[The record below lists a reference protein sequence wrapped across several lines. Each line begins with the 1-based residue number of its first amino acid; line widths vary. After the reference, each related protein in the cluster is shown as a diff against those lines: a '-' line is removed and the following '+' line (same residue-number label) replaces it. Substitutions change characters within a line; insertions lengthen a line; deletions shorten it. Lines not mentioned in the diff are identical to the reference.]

1 MTIAIIV
8 AGSLVGAACSSGADT
23 VSVDAVEVDGSA
35 RIPTT
40 TIGSRRTTTTTTTV
54 LEATPAVAQ
63 QQQLD
68 ATFASV
74 LAQIAANP
82 QLAATI
88 GALQNA
94 DLAAMFKV
102 DGALLAQLGIDAA
115 AIQGLGALLMGA
127 APAALAQV
135 AAGSNPTPAP
145 APAPGPTTTVAPPNP
160 DLVALGQLLELVRQ
174 INGSAIG
181 SIDGLSP
188 ELISSLSRL
197 VDGVNPADLQAIS
210 SLLMV
215 IDPNGLGKLSQQ
227 SPGAAAVLA
236 VVAASLLANDP
247 MIALGLR
254 EGQDPASPLM
264 AVLGHIEQLSA
275 GIPPEVAAGVLQVGM
290 TLRPDQLEA
299 LGKLLAVMADPTTR
313 ALLAQVSG
321 GQL

>member
-1 MTIAIIV
+1 M
-8 AGSLVGAACSSGADT
+8 
-23 VSVDAVEVDGSA
+23 SVDAVEVDGSA

-54 LEATPAVAQ
+54 VAEATPVVAQ

-68 ATFASV
+68 ATFATV

-94 DLAAMFKV
+94 DLAAMFRV
-102 DGALLAQLGIDAA
+102 DGNLLAQLGLDAA
-115 AIQGLGALLMGA
+115 AIQGLGALLMGS
-127 APAALAQV
+127 APEALAQV
-135 AAGSNPTPAP
+135 AAGATTTTTPAP

-160 DLVALGQLLELVRQ
+160 ELVALGQLLELVRQ
-174 INGSAIG
+174 INGAAIT

-188 ELISSLSRL
+188 ELIGSLSRL

-215 IDPNGLGKLSQQ
+215 IDPAGLGKLSQQ

-236 VVAASLLANDP
+236 VVAAALLANDP
-247 MIALGLR
+247 AVALGLR
-254 EGQDPASPLM
+254 EGQDPSSPLM
-264 AVLGHIEQLSA
+264 GVLNHVEALSA
-275 GIPPEVAAGVLQVGM
+275 GIPPEVAAGVLRVGM

-313 ALLAQVSG
+313 QLLGQVSG

>member
-1 MTIAIIV
+1 MAILV
-8 AGSLVGAACSSGADT
+8 AGSLLGAACSTGADT
-23 VSVDAVEVDGSA
+23 RSVDATEQDGRA
-35 RIPTT
+35 KIPTT
-40 TIGSRRTTTTTTTV
+40 TIGSRRTTTTTTQAPV
-54 LEATPAVAQ
+54 AAAPAVAQ
-63 QQQLD
+63 QPQLD

-74 LAQIAANP
+74 LSQIAANP

-102 DGALLAQLGIDAA
+102 DGNLLAQLGIDAA
-115 AIQGLGALLMGA
+115 AVQGLGALLMGA
-127 APAALAQV
+127 APGALAQV
-135 AAGSNPTPAP
+135 AAGAAPTTTP
-145 APAPGPTTTVAPPNP
+145 APAPGPSTTIAPPNQ
-160 DLVALGQLLELVRQ
+160 DLVILGQLLEVVRQ
-174 INGSAIG
+174 INGAAIG

-188 ELISSLSRL
+188 ELIASLSRL

-215 IDPNGLGKLSQQ
+215 IDPEGLGKLSQQ

-236 VVAASLLANDP
+236 VVAAALLANDP
-247 MIALGLR
+247 LIAVGLR
-254 EGQDPASPLM
+254 EGQDPNSPLM
-264 AVLGHIEQLSA
+264 AVLAHIEQLSA
-275 GIPPEVAAGVLQVGM
+275 GIPPEVAAGVLQVGL

-313 ALLAQVSG
+313 ALLGQVSG